1 MATYKAGGRLHDY
14 ALLHLADTRERRN
27 RRTRRHRP
35 TADCANILGPAT
47 SIYRWEGEIETA
59 AEVIMFAKTT
69 KEAAAAAT
77 AALRANHPYETP
89 CVIAVPISDWG
100 SHAPFL
106 DWVKLQVDVG

>member
-1 MATYKAGGRLHDY
+1 
-14 ALLHLADTRERRN
+14 
-27 RRTRRHRP
+27 
-35 TADCANILGPAT
+35 
-47 SIYRWEGEIETA
+47 
-59 AEVIMFAKTT
+59 MFAKTT

>member
-1 MATYKAGGRLHDY
+1 MITLYSTWP
-14 ALLHLADTRERRN
+14 TRESAE
-27 RRTRRHRP
+27 
-35 TADCANILGPAT
+35 TAAHAAIAQRLIACANILGPAT